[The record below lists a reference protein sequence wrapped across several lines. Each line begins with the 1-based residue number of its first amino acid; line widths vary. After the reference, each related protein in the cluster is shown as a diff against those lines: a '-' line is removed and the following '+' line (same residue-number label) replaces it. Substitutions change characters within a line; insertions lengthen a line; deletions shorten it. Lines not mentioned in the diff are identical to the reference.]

1 MSDQSLQGVM
11 LPSSIRTLISRRVQ
25 REVAGSCAAVQH
37 ENTDRSACARQEAC
51 LHLSLHV
58 QSEPAK

>member
-25 REVAGSCAAVQH
+25 REVAGSCTAVQH
-37 ENTDRSACARQEAC
+37 ENTDRSACARQAC